1 MLFGFSKSM
10 FNWVILDKLHIAVS
24 FFFVVQLALLY
35 LYFRLKAK
43 DVLGKADISIQSRIL
58 FAVLGTF

>member
-1 MLFGFSKSM
+1 M
-10 FNWVILDKLHIAVS
+10 DKLHTAVS